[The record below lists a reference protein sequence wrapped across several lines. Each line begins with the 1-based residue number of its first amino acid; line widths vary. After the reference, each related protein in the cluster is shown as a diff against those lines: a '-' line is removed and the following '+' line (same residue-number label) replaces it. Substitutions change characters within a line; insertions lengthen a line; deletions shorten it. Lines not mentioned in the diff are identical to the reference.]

1 MLSTIT
7 TPRGPATIRPTHEE
21 DAAAFRDLRLEALR
35 THPEV
40 FGADY
45 DESLARP
52 IEFWQERVRDGA
64 GSDLGITYVAE
75 AGGALVGMTGIYRD
89 NHLKMRHSGMI
100 WGVYIQPDWRG
111 AGVADALIEACIA
124 WARGRGLRLVKL
136 SVVTTNTAA
145 IRRYIRCGFSVYG
158 VEPEVIYHGGVYYDE
173 LLMAQRLTS
182 HKRARRPGEKEM

>member
-7 TPRGPATIRPTHEE
+7 TPRGPVTIRPTHEE

-35 THPEV
+35 THPEA
-40 FGADY
+40 FAADY
-45 DESLARP
+45 DEDLTRP
-52 IEFWQERVRDGA
+52 IEFWQARVRDGA

-124 WARGRGLRLVKL
+124 WARGRGLRLLKL
-136 SVVTTNTAA
+136 GVVTTNTAA

-182 HKRARRPGEKEM
+182 DTRTTRTGDNQT